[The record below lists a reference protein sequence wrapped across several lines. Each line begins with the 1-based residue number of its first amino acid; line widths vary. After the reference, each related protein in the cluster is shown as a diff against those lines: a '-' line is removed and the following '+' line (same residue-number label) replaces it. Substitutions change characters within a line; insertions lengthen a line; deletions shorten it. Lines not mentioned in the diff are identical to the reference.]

1 MKTKRMLQDQ
11 FNKLER
17 FIPKAEREALLLIAG
32 LVWLA
37 AGVNIVRMGTLGLI
51 SATFFLPLIIAGAA
65 AVFLL
70 FFLLI
75 FRKLVG
81 KHTKRILAYEE
92 KKIAFLRFFDGK
104 SYLIMA
110 FMMTFGIL
118 LRTSGLLPGE
128 CIGSIYIGL
137 GAALM
142 AAGLGFMNQYVR
154 TFRTSV
160 ER

>member
-154 TFRTSV
+154 TLRTSL
-160 ER
+160 EG

>member
-1 MKTKRMLQDQ
+1 MKQMQSLKDKW
-11 FNKLER
+11 NGLER
-17 FIPKAEREALLLIAG
+17 FIPRIKREVLLLVAG

-37 AGVNIVRMGTLGLI
+37 AGINIVRMGTLGLFT
-51 SATFFLPLIIAGAA
+51 APFFLPLIFVGSAV
-65 AVFLL
+65 VFLL

-81 KHTKRILAYEE
+81 KHTKRILAYEQ
-92 KKIAFLRFFDGK
+92 KKIAILRFFDGK

-118 LRTSGLLPGE
+118 LRTSGLLPGG

-142 AAGLGFMNQYVR
+142 AAGLGFMTQYIR
-154 TFRTSV
+154 TFRMNV
-160 ER
+160 EG

>member
-154 TFRTSV
+154 TLRTSV
-160 ER
+160 EG